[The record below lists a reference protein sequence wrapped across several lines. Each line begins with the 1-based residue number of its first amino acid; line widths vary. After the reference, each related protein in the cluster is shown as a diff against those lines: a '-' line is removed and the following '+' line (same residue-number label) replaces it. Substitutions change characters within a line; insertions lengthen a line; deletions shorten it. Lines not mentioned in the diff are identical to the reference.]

1 MKSPSI
7 FINPL
12 TDFGFKYIFGQ
23 DSNKE
28 FTISFLNSLF
38 PEDGKIVDLTY
49 IDKES
54 VGDNKSDR
62 GYIYDIHCTT
72 ESGKTFIVEM
82 QNRYQAYFKDR
93 ALYYMAGDFYHQAQK
108 GKEWD
113 YCLTPVYGVFLMNFD
128 WKEESN
134 EQIIEEIGLTNIRT
148 HEVFSDKLK
157 MKFLRLP
164 LMKKTEEECKK
175 TLERWL
181 YILKNMENME
191 RIPTSF
197 TQEPIFGRLGNVAR
211 VANLSETERRA
222 YDRSLKTY
230 WDNYA
235 VESAQESRAQIQYE
249 KGMAKGLEKGIRQ
262 GRNEGIKQGI
272 EKGRNEGVK
281 AVAKSMMQKGFDID
295 TIASLTG
302 LSIED
307 LKML

>member
-1 MKSPSI
+1 
-7 FINPL
+7 
-12 TDFGFKYIFGQ
+12 
-23 DSNKE
+23 
-28 FTISFLNSLF
+28 
-38 PEDGKIVDLTY
+38 
-49 IDKES
+49 
-54 VGDNKSDR
+54 
-62 GYIYDIHCTT
+62 
-72 ESGKTFIVEM
+72 
-82 QNRYQAYFKDR
+82 
-93 ALYYMAGDFYHQAQK
+93 
-108 GKEWD
+108 
-113 YCLTPVYGVFLMNFD
+113 
-128 WKEESN
+128 
-134 EQIIEEIGLTNIRT
+134 
-148 HEVFSDKLK
+148 
-157 MKFLRLP
+157 
-164 LMKKTEEECKK
+164 
-175 TLERWL
+175 
-181 YILKNMENME
+181 ME

-249 KGMAKGLEKGIRQ
+249 KGLEKGIRQ

>member
-1 MKSPSI
+1 
-7 FINPL
+7 
-12 TDFGFKYIFGQ
+12 
-23 DSNKE
+23 
-28 FTISFLNSLF
+28 
-38 PEDGKIVDLTY
+38 
-49 IDKES
+49 
-54 VGDNKSDR
+54 
-62 GYIYDIHCTT
+62 
-72 ESGKTFIVEM
+72 
-82 QNRYQAYFKDR
+82 
-93 ALYYMAGDFYHQAQK
+93 
-108 GKEWD
+108 
-113 YCLTPVYGVFLMNFD
+113 
-128 WKEESN
+128 
-134 EQIIEEIGLTNIRT
+134 
-148 HEVFSDKLK
+148 

-262 GRNEGIKQGI
+262 GRNEGIRQGIKQGIEKGRNEGIKQGI

>member
-1 MKSPSI
+1 
-7 FINPL
+7 
-12 TDFGFKYIFGQ
+12 
-23 DSNKE
+23 
-28 FTISFLNSLF
+28 
-38 PEDGKIVDLTY
+38 
-49 IDKES
+49 
-54 VGDNKSDR
+54 
-62 GYIYDIHCTT
+62 
-72 ESGKTFIVEM
+72 
-82 QNRYQAYFKDR
+82 
-93 ALYYMAGDFYHQAQK
+93 
-108 GKEWD
+108 
-113 YCLTPVYGVFLMNFD
+113 
-128 WKEESN
+128 
-134 EQIIEEIGLTNIRT
+134 
-148 HEVFSDKLK
+148 
-157 MKFLRLP
+157 
-164 LMKKTEEECKK
+164 
-175 TLERWL
+175 
-181 YILKNMENME
+181 ME

-249 KGMAKGLEKGIRQ
+249 KGLEKGMAKGLEKGIRQ

-302 LSIED
+302 LSIEE